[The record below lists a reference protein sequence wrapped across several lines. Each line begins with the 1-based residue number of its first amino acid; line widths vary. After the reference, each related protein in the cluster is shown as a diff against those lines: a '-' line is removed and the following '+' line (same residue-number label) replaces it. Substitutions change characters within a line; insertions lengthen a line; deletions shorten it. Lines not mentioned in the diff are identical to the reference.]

1 MTGYILFG
9 LSIGVVGLLTTKLK
23 EKNDVIEILEY
34 DREHL
39 FNQLHEK

>member
-9 LSIGVVGLLTTKLK
+9 LATGVVGILITKLK
-23 EKNDVIEILEY
+23 EKDDVIEILEY